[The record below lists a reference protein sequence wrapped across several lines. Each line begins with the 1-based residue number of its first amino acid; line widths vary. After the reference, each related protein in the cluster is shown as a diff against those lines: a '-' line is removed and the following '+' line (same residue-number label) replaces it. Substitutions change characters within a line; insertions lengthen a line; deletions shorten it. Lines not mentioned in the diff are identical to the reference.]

1 MNIKE
6 YQKRVLSRLE
16 KLSDETFIKMVEQCG
31 INDCPFIE
39 EITVEGTLYLMD
51 NYITHDYYVY
61 EQLNIEVA

>member
-6 YQKRVLSRLE
+6 YEKRVLSRLE